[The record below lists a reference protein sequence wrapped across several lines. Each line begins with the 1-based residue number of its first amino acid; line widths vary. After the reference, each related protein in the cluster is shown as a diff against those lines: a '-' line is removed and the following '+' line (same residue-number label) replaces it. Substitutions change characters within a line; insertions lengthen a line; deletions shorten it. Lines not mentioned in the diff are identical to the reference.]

1 MPVYPGA
8 LRLANHPGVDRFRQ
22 HCDVFILQWIGWLER
37 VVVRWTWH
45 KAEISK
51 PVTELLQLRVL
62 RLGLLKDR
70 NVRVGVL
77 PEREESLVGG
87 AALGSVAL
95 HSVGAAQ
102 LEVSQRADRFIQ
114 DDAPMVEDF
123 LKLCCRFATP
133 VRRKIGFSPYVD
145 RIQIRPVKNQRAGRP
160 SSYEAATPR

>member
-1 MPVYPGA
+1 M
-8 LRLANHPGVDRFRQ
+8 
-22 HCDVFILQWIGWLER
+22 
-37 VVVRWTWH
+37 VVRWTWH

-95 HSVGAAQ
+95 HRVGAAQ

-123 LKLCCRFATP
+123 LKLWLRHPGAPQDRLLP
-133 VRRKIGFSPYVD
+133 VRRQD
-145 RIQIRPVKNQRAGRP
+145 TN
-160 SSYEAATPR
+160 